1 MPSST
6 IVSRDAVDAA
16 TLSDIARACDVYPDM
31 IEDVYPCT
39 DFQVNTMVESA
50 LRSSG
55 FTSRYA
61 FKLAHTVD
69 LDRLCDALQQVVSL
83 NAMLRTRI
91 VDTRRGFVQVVTN
104 QPHRTRRLSGG
115 LDHFFVTDTT
125 SALGLGEALFHS
137 AIVNRR
143 LALAMHHA
151 ITDNTAWLAL
161 VGDLVRIYR
170 GQEPEPH
177 RPFKGFV
184 AWCRSIDDAAAKAF
198 WASRFKGNP
207 VTYPPVEPSYM
218 PQATRKL
225 SSLPE
230 FSHVDAQVPLFQMPA
245 YMELAW
251 AMTLGAYVGSNVAY
265 GVVLS
270 GRQTGS
276 DMDLPGLESVM
287 GPTAV
292 VVPVQA
298 RWSSASTVREMLK
311 EVRASLRQL
320 QTSPAMQYGLANI
333 RASSEAARAA
343 SEFQAVLCIYTP
355 LPEPC
360 DTGEL
365 ILERTDEPANPF
377 GFSFHCFFVGPGVSV
392 KVLYDPVVLGE
403 PQMNRILNQFKHTL
417 TALLEAD
424 LDSPLGSVTLLSRH
438 DRSEILAWNGSAV
451 PEPHPECLH
460 DSFRAQ
466 AQRSPEATAV
476 EARDGSVTY
485 RELDHLSDSLAGELT
500 RRRLAVESPVAVVFE
515 KSMWMPVAVLG
526 ILKAGGA
533 CVPIHAADPP
543 SRKEALIASAG
554 AKMVLVST
562 EDALGASSSACDV
575 LVVDKATISGFI
587 RTHGAERPPTPS
599 SVSPANI
606 AYIVFTSGS
615 TGTPKGVMLEH
626 GCLQSAL
633 KVIIQTQDYEPG
645 FRMMQFAA
653 HLWDASIVEMLGTLL
668 YGGCLCIPPEEERL
682 ASLADFIQSQ
692 RVESVLL
699 TPTMLRS
706 LSPDQ
711 VPGLRVVYSV
721 GEPVDASAH
730 RIWGRQTRLL
740 NCWGPCEGGIANT
753 MAHLTPDSPFPE
765 TIGRPKNCAVWIVHP
780 ENSDELCPIG
790 ATGELIIEGPGV
802 ARGYLNDAVKTKAS
816 FIPPPRWSRSL
827 PRGGD
832 NTKAARFYRTG
843 DLGRYNPDGSISY
856 LGRRDSQ
863 VKIRGQRFELGEV
876 ENVVN
881 SSPEVRDVFL
891 STKIHRG
898 RNELVAVIS
907 LADAQLPRG
916 DGLRHLPSAYTRVV
930 ARHLQSIRE
939 CVRLRLP
946 SYMVPTIW
954 LAVEEV
960 AHSASGKVDR
970 HFMNDWLKAKDVSM
984 AKAAMEEQ
992 ADRELTPPATV
1003 EEKLVQYVWASVLDI
1018 PETSIGKESSFTRLG
1033 GDSIMAMQASHLLAR
1048 SGIPVATSWLLRN
1061 QTLQS
1066 AVEAALLANVE
1077 EDEVAPVATRRP
1089 RDTSLGGLHD
1099 RLSRLSL
1106 SNPQFKHENIES
1118 IAPATDIQALFLTIG
1133 PPGVEGETGYHVSF
1147 TLELTPGLDAAKLRS
1162 ACEQVVQHHA
1172 ILRTA
1177 FVQHGH
1183 MLYQVVFKTPTLETV
1198 TIEGG
1203 GSPATPAFFGKG
1215 RNLARFHLFSRDE
1228 LCDSLRL
1235 DIHHALYD
1243 SASFDL
1249 LLRDLDAAYN
1259 DGQLRRG
1266 GPRYHAWISHLEALD
1281 GTASRQFWIE
1291 VLRGSSM
1298 THLAPP
1304 RIMPAQGYHLR
1315 YSCRLSV
1322 PLRNLQNS
1330 LGTPSTT
1337 FKAAWALVLS
1347 AALGARDVVFGEISA
1362 NRYLT
1367 MPGIDQVCGPCI
1379 NFVPVRAI
1387 TSREATLA
1395 SLIAQLQHQEKEGMQ
1410 YHHLGLRSIIRDC
1423 TTWPSWTP
1431 VSTCISY
1438 QSHRPVEA
1446 SVPIGKAK
1454 GVFSIEGGAAHAA
1467 DVMIAA
1473 IPRGGELQIQLYYDA
1488 DTVPTNQMNW
1498 IGQTLETIIQAIPA
1512 CIQKSQGQ
1520 IQDIVRQ
1527 STGTWPAATGSS
1539 LLSVGEAK
1547 YAPASSPSQGAR
1559 DVVIQGW
1566 KELGLAVGLGDEG
1579 SMFADDADIVSAM
1592 LLSEYYQY
1600 RGYDVSIKDVIRHP
1614 SRLLQAHM
1622 LDGKSPPRNLQE
1634 RTGARMCVYSVVVGV
1649 GL

>member
-1 MPSST
+1 MSSST
-6 IVSRDAVDAA
+6 IVSRDTVDAA

-55 FTSRYA
+55 FTHRYA

-69 LDRLCDALQQVVSL
+69 LDRLCDALQQVVSR

-91 VDTRRGFVQVVTN
+91 VDTGRGFVQVVTN
-104 QPHRTRRLSGG
+104 QPHRTARLSGS
-115 LDHFFVTDTT
+115 LDHFFGTDTT

-151 ITDNTAWLAL
+151 IMDMTALFAL

-170 GQEPEPH
+170 GQEPAPR
-177 RPFKGFV
+177 RPFKAFV

-207 VTYPPVEPSYM
+207 VAYPHVEPSYM
-218 PQATRKL
+218 PQATGKL
-225 SSLPE
+225 GSLLE
-230 FSHVDAQVPLFQMPA
+230 FSHVDAQVPVFQMPA
-245 YMELAW
+245 YIELAW
-251 AMTLGAYVGSNVAY
+251 AVTLGAYVGSNVAY
-265 GVVLS
+265 GVALS

-276 DMDLPGLESVM
+276 DMNVNLHGADLPGLETVM

-298 RWSSASTVREMLK
+298 RWSSASTIREMLK
-311 EVRASLRQL
+311 DMRASLRQL
-320 QTSPAMQYGLANI
+320 QTSPALQYGLANI

-343 SEFQAVLCIYTP
+343 SEFQAVLSIHPP
-355 LPEPC
+355 LPALC

-365 ILERTDEPANPF
+365 IFERNDEPANPF
-377 GFSFHCFFVGPGVSV
+377 AFSFHCMFIGPGVSI
-392 KVLYDPVVLGE
+392 KVLYDPAILGE

-417 TALLEAD
+417 AALLEAD
-424 LDSPLGSVTLLSRH
+424 LDSPLGSVPLLNRH
-438 DRSEILAWNGSAV
+438 DRSEILAWNGGAV
-451 PEPHPECLH
+451 PEPHTECLH

-466 AQRSPEATAV
+466 VQRSPEATAV

-485 RELDHLSDSLAGELT
+485 RELDRLSDSLAGELT
-500 RRRLAVESPVAVVFE
+500 RRHVAVESPVAVVFE

-543 SRKEALIASAG
+543 SRKEALIASTG
-554 AKMVLVST
+554 AKTVLVSRK
-562 EDALGASSSACDV
+562 DALGPSSSAHDV
-575 LVVDKATISGFI
+575 LLVDKATISGFA

-599 SVSPANI
+599 SVSPANL

-653 HLWDASIVEMLGTLL
+653 HVWDASIVEMLGTLL
-668 YGGCLCIPPEEERL
+668 YGGCLCIPSEEERL

-730 RIWGRQTRLL
+730 RIWGRKTRLL

-790 ATGELIIEGPGV
+790 ATGELVVEGPGV

-856 LGRRDSQ
+856 LGRKDSQ

-876 ENVVN
+876 ENVIS

-954 LAVEEV
+954 LAVEKV
-960 AHSASGKVDR
+960 PQSASGKVDR
-970 HFMNDWLKAKDVSM
+970 HCMSNWLKAKDVSM

-992 ADRELTPPATV
+992 ADTELTPPDTV

-1048 SGIPVATSWLLRN
+1048 SGIPIATSWLLRN

-1077 EDEVAPVATRRP
+1077 GDEAAPVATRRL

-1099 RLSRLSL
+1099 RLSQLSL

-1118 IAPATDIQALFLTIG
+1118 IAPATDTQALFLTIG
-1133 PPGVEGETGYHVSF
+1133 PPGVEGETGYHTSF
-1147 TLELTPGLDAAKLRS
+1147 TLDLTPALDAARLRS
-1162 ACEQVVQHHA
+1162 ACEQVIQHHA

-1183 MLYQVVFKTPTLETV
+1183 MLYQVVFKTPTSETI
-1198 TIEGG
+1198 TIIEG

-1215 RNLARFHLFSRDE
+1215 SNLARFYLFSRDE
-1228 LCDSLRL
+1228 LCNSIRL

-1243 SASFDL
+1243 AASFDL

-1259 DGQLRRG
+1259 NGQLRRG

-1281 GTASRQFWIE
+1281 GTASRQFWID
-1291 VLRGSSM
+1291 VLQGSSM
-1298 THLAPP
+1298 THLAAP

-1315 YSCRLSV
+1315 DCCGLSV

-1337 FKAAWALVLS
+1337 LKAAWALVLS
-1347 AALGARDVVFGEISA
+1347 AALGTSDVVFGEISA

-1387 TSREATLA
+1387 TRREATLA
-1395 SLIAQLQHQEKEGMQ
+1395 SLIAQLQHQETEGMP
-1410 YHHLGLRSIIRDC
+1410 YHHLGLRSIVRDC

-1431 VSTCISY
+1431 LSTCISY
-1438 QSHRPVEA
+1438 QSHRSVDA

-1454 GVFSIEGGAAHAA
+1454 GVFSIDGGASHAA
-1467 DVMIAA
+1467 DVMMAA
-1473 IPRGGELQIQLYYDA
+1473 IPGDGELQIQLYYNS
-1488 DTVPTNQMNW
+1488 DTIPANRMNW
-1498 IGQTLETIIQAIPA
+1498 ICQTLEAVMQAIPA
-1512 CIQKSQGQ
+1512 GIQKTQGQ

-1539 LLSVGEAK
+1539 PLSVGEAQ
-1547 YAPASSPSQGAR
+1547 YALAPCPSQGAR

-1566 KELGLAVGLGDEG
+1566 KELGLAVGLGDKG

-1622 LDGKSPPRNLQE
+1622 LDGKSPPRTLQE
-1634 RTGARMCVYSVVVGV
+1634 EGTMRRR
-1649 GL
+1649 